1 MVALSSIKKS
11 WRDYFFNFLGRIRW
25 TSLLSILAMLYILSN
40 SIHQL
45 HWIRNS
51 TPLFGFAIFGALGG
65 LICSITS
72 WKLVWCILY
81 NLLLSIVIAMENIGN
96 IWSFANQNGFN
107 SWLESINWQIFLFF
121 ARVEQWIKDITAKEI
136 IGDDGFW
143 TFIFIVLIWISSAWL
158 VIWLKRKKEAWI
170 AIFPILGLV
179 AYFSQIGRLDRFY
192 LLLGLFFGVTI
203 VANHYFHLQ
212 EGDWKQRKL
221 DSPDQ
226 LWMNWS
232 PSAIVI
238 SALVLGLAFFA
249 PTIATP
255 EGWREIRQWVDEMR
269 QPNYSETSN
278 SATSGMYVPENLTV
292 NREPPSLPQANMSEV
307 GVFLPVKEGIVLW
320 VRVGD
325 TTLRPWR
332 IAVFD
337 TYTGKGWLE
346 AIVETQKD
354 VHLPESVP
362 VGRKALLQHF
372 NLAGS
377 AGGKLFA
384 AAEPVS
390 LLSEGLTGYILPGG
404 DSFLVGGDVLE
415 YELISYVPDMTYE
428 LLKELGG
435 EIDLKITE
443 TYLQLPQNLPDR
455 VRKLAQ
461 RLTNDEMSYFEKVI
475 LI

>member
-1 MVALSSIKKS
+1 MVALNSIKKS

-25 TSLLSILAMLYILSN
+25 TSLLSVLVMLYILSN

-51 TPLFGFAIFGALGG
+51 TPLFGFTILGALCG

-72 WKLVWCILY
+72 WKQVWCILY
-81 NLLLSIVIAMENIGN
+81 NFLLSIVIAMENIGN
-96 IWSFANQNGFN
+96 IWSFGNRNGFN

-121 ARVEQWIKDITAKEI
+121 ARVEQWIKDLSAKEI

-143 TFIFIVLIWISSAWL
+143 TFIFIILIWVSSAWL

-170 AIFPILGLV
+170 AIFPILSLI

-212 EGDWKQRKL
+212 EDDWKQRKL

-238 SALVLGLAFFA
+238 SALVLGVAFLA
-249 PTIATP
+249 PTVTTP

-278 SATSGMYVPENLTV
+278 SNTIGIYVPENLTV
-292 NREPPSLPQANMSEV
+292 DQELPTLPQADVSEV
-307 GVFLPVKEGIVLW
+307 GVSLPIQDRIVLW

-332 IAVFD
+332 IC
-337 TYTGKGWLE
+337 
-346 AIVETQKD
+346 
-354 VHLPESVP
+354 
-362 VGRKALLQHF
+362 
-372 NLAGS
+372 
-377 AGGKLFA
+377 
-384 AAEPVS
+384 
-390 LLSEGLTGYILPGG
+390 
-404 DSFLVGGDVLE
+404 SF
-415 YELISYVPDMTYE
+415 
-428 LLKELGG
+428 
-435 EIDLKITE
+435 
-443 TYLQLPQNLPDR
+443 
-455 VRKLAQ
+455 
-461 RLTNDEMSYFEKVI
+461 
-475 LI
+475 